1 MIRRSDFFIDKA
13 IKIINAPDGI
23 RTRVVGCFQPKILN
37 DFQLRK
43 SEMIGRTTLPEHEPA
58 ETFML
63 LQFELGT
70 TGLLSCIKD
79 DAWSYKTSTLNQAEL
94 QAHLSTEKEFF

>member
-1 MIRRSDFFIDKA
+1 
-13 IKIINAPDGI
+13 
-23 RTRVVGCFQPKILN
+23 
-37 DFQLRK
+37 
-43 SEMIGRTTLPEHEPA
+43 
-58 ETFML
+58 ML